1 MYKKLLLT
9 ILSLFAFSS
18 YSQTFEWLATTT
30 IDFSMNSDLIGYTIA
45 SDPSGNIY
53 ITGFKDNAF
62 PYEDIMGAQYYN
74 KYDANGNLLFSKEI
88 DGNVNIYNI
97 ATDTEGNLIMML
109 GYVQSIS
116 IGTLDLISINQGVNY
131 MMIKFNP
138 EGNVLWYHEFYLA
151 ASFVSG
157 ARGLAFDTEN
167 NIYVSYD
174 DYMHSYIEKL
184 SPAGTILSTIT
195 QQYVRTISSLSV
207 DDMGNIYAAGS
218 CADPGATFGNTPVPL
233 PEGLTYNVYV
243 AKYSPTAVFQWVKY
257 LDNVTCPMPQV
268 KARTPEEVYLTSA
281 LFEAYNFDS
290 ITAEGPVSGYQ
301 DTYIAKLN
309 STGNFQWVREVPGS
323 GSLAGGNRNILSLD
337 TDGNIY
343 FAGRTSST
351 VNWSNTIS
359 TTTVGFGNRDAI
371 VLKYN
376 SSGEILMAK
385 TFGGENEDRVDGIT
399 IGTDGSIL
407 VAGLASGNVDF
418 DDFSIEADEYEYYF
432 FLSKITNETLEN
444 PNIGPLAVVIYPN
457 PSSDFIYISN
467 ATENLSGSIFNVLGQ
482 KIKDFEVSNNQP
494 ISVNELAKGTYF
506 IKPDGAKALKFIKS

>member
-53 ITGFKDNAF
+53 MTGFKDNAF

-184 SPAGTILSTIT
+184 SPAGTILSTE
-195 QQYVRTISSLSV
+195 SL
-207 DDMGNIYAAGS
+207 
-218 CADPGATFGNTPVPL
+218 
-233 PEGLTYNVYV
+233 
-243 AKYSPTAVFQWVKY
+243 
-257 LDNVTCPMPQV
+257 
-268 KARTPEEVYLTSA
+268 
-281 LFEAYNFDS
+281 
-290 ITAEGPVSGYQ
+290 
-301 DTYIAKLN
+301 
-309 STGNFQWVREVPGS
+309 
-323 GSLAGGNRNILSLD
+323 
-337 TDGNIY
+337 
-343 FAGRTSST
+343 
-351 VNWSNTIS
+351 
-359 TTTVGFGNRDAI
+359 
-371 VLKYN
+371 
-376 SSGEILMAK
+376 
-385 TFGGENEDRVDGIT
+385 
-399 IGTDGSIL
+399 
-407 VAGLASGNVDF
+407 
-418 DDFSIEADEYEYYF
+418 SIEASSF
-432 FLSKITNETLEN
+432 WFCTNL
-444 PNIGPLAVVIYPN
+444 V
-457 PSSDFIYISN
+457 FIS
-467 ATENLSGSIFNVLGQ
+467 AS
-482 KIKDFEVSNNQP
+482 
-494 ISVNELAKGTYF
+494 
-506 IKPDGAKALKFIKS
+506 